1 MQTFTQIIGLPVI
14 SIYNCE
20 FVGTVMNMQLNKGQ
34 NGFSNL
40 VISSDEDDLTYLL
53 PIKNIYSVGSYI
65 LIRNKQILSIS
76 TDTFYPNIVNLLAVG
91 LSGESFGRIKDI
103 ELTKNFKILNYVTD
117 KKLDWR
123 TLLTFNQNLAIFNDL
138 DKKVRKSNFAPKIV
152 LPKNIEPI
160 MQEVTILNQEPQVLP
175 QNTNYVS
182 TPKTITARLP
192 NNFKNPY

>member
-138 DKKVRKSNFAPKIV
+138 DKKVRKSNFARKIV